1 MMHHIE
7 LELCEDSSGLQ
18 GLVLIV
24 LGANCAWQEGVH
36 GGQGQSAGAEFHPVP
51 EVQGPRAF
59 SQLQAVRSAHWS
71 QEKPVGP
78 LHLCPRT
85 LSLGKVPC

>member
-24 LGANCAWQEGVH
+24 LGKKVCMVGKGKVLELNCILCQRCRGQEPSPSCRQLDQHTGHKKSLWVPYISA
-36 GGQGQSAGAEFHPVP
+36 QG
-51 EVQGPRAF
+51 
-59 SQLQAVRSAHWS
+59 
-71 QEKPVGP
+71 
-78 LHLCPRT
+78 LCPWERSHAR
-85 LSLGKVPC
+85 SL